1 MRERLA
7 ALCPFLTGGQLG
19 QFETYYA
26 MLVEWNTRMNLT
38 ALTEPAEV
46 AEKHFADSL
55 LPMALVPEG
64 ARCIDVGTG
73 AGFPGV
79 PILIARPDIRCVLLD
94 SLNKRLTFLEAV
106 LAELGLSARAKLV
119 HARAEDGA
127 RSDAL
132 RLLSASATLARY
144 DAPWGERNVILARKD
159 AKTPKEYPRKAGTA
173 AKKPL

>member
-7 ALCPFLTGGQLG
+7 ALCPFLTGGQLS

-94 SLNKRLTFLEAV
+94 SLNKRLTFLDC
-106 LAELGLSARAKLV
+106 LLYT
-119 HARAEDGA
+119 
-127 RSDAL
+127 SDA
-132 RLLSASATLARY
+132 A
-144 DAPWGERNVILARKD
+144 DE
-159 AKTPKEYPRKAGTA
+159 
-173 AKKPL
+173 